1 MRFNRLDDLS
11 LRYKIPL
18 RVIALV
24 LVTALCVTASMVF
37 REYDESRRDLVA
49 HAAGLGRVLADTL
62 MAPMV
67 HDDLWRAYEV
77 VRTPQ
82 QHNNSDFETL
92 SVASVVVLDTGFRT
106 FVSTQPTRYPL
117 GLNPAHQ
124 ETDFAYMQQALAT
137 GEATAQRLIEPPA
150 SDRLY
155 VVTPI
160 IAEGVLLGHL
170 ALGYS
175 RQVFAPR
182 LRNLMARSAL
192 VTLLVLTVL
201 LPLST
206 WWARRLADPLVA
218 LATAMDQVAERLP
231 DPAVVP
237 IPTTGDEIGRLAQA
251 FRGMLIGLHQ
261 KAQLEQHMLVAE
273 RLAAV
278 GRLSAGI
285 AHEINNPLGG
295 MLNALNTL
303 HRHGAPDA
311 LTEKTVSLLERGLTQ
326 IRNTVAALLVEAKV
340 ENHPLTPQDIEDIH
354 ILVMAAAE
362 KKAAD
367 FVWHNRLDAPL
378 PLPST
383 LVRQVLLNLLLN
395 AVQAIATGGRVE
407 CDTRVVSNRLAI
419 LVENDGQ
426 HISAEHLPYLF
437 EPFTTERSEGNG
449 LGLWVTYQIVQQLQG
464 SVEVDSQPGL
474 TRFVIELP
482 LPGAA

>member
-24 LVTALCVTASMVF
+24 LVTAFCVTASMVF

-62 MAPMV
+62 TAPMV

-82 QHNNSDFETL
+82 LHNNSDFETL

-106 FVSTQPTRYPL
+106 FVSTQPIRYPL
-117 GLNPAHQ
+117 GLNPAHK
-124 ETDFAYMQQALAT
+124 ETDFAYMQHALAT

-150 SDRLY
+150 SDHLY

-182 LRNLMARSAL
+182 LRNLIARSAL

-218 LATAMDQVAERLP
+218 LAAAMDQVAERLP
-231 DPAVVP
+231 DPTAVP
-237 IPTTGDEIGRLAQA
+237 IPSTGDEIGHLAQA
-251 FRGMLIGLHQ
+251 FRGMLVGLHE

-303 HRHGAPDA
+303 RRHGAPDA
-311 LTEKTVSLLERGLTQ
+311 LTEKTLSLLERGLTQ
-326 IRNTVAALLVEAKV
+326 VRNTVAALLVEAKV
-340 ENHPLTPQDIEDIH
+340 ENHPLTSQDIEDIH
-354 ILVMAAAE
+354 ILVMAAAQ
-362 KKAAD
+362 KKTAD
-367 FVWHNRLDAPL
+367 FVWRNRLDAPL

-395 AVQAIATGGRVE
+395 AVQAIDASGRVE
-407 CDTRVVSNRLAI
+407 CDTHVENQRLVI
-419 LVENDGQ
+419 LVENDGK
-426 HISAEHLPYLF
+426 HIPADHLPYLF
-437 EPFTTERSEGNG
+437 EPFATERSEGSG

-482 LPGAA
+482 LPESA